1 MGSYRKKRT
10 IITPEDKRKEQ
21 QRELASIKTLM
32 KDGKLSKAIS
42 ELMRYIEEHQ
52 F

>member
-42 ELMRYIEEHQ
+42 ESTTTISFH
-52 F
+52 FS